1 MGTYVKWIVIII
13 ILLFFITFGIKN
25 SQNIYLNYYFSIEG
39 IELPL
44 YGLVFISILLGIAAG
59 MIVGITDRLA
69 LKKRVRDT
77 AKENRALQEQIALA
91 KASEE
96 SRFKEEDSTQ
106 E

>member
-44 YGLVFISILLGIAAG
+44 YGLVFISILLGIAVG
-59 MIVGITDRLA
+59 MIVGITNRLA